1 MSTLHIHLTCDSPML
16 LHPYDDRCHP
26 ERHLHMSRCHTCRS
40 PDSTPI
46 GLRRTPQRITPV
58 IPDGAD
64 HRRTNSMFSCLIP
77 FARHHSRREQ
87 IRCRASDRYIFSPI
101 SPFYYSDPMYRTTGT
116 LAKVCTFP
124 NTLIR
129 SYSSGSLSVCS
140 SPRSRDPRSYIF
152 EQGLTT

>member
-1 MSTLHIHLTCDSPML
+1 MFYIHLT
-16 LHPYDDRCHP
+16 YDLPTFPHQYDGRHHS
-26 ERHLHMSRCHTCRS
+26 ERRSHMSGYHTCRN
-40 PDSTPI
+40 PDSNPV
-46 GLRRTPQRITPV
+46 GLHRTPQRVTPI

-64 HRRTNSMFSCLIP
+64 HRRINPIP
-77 FARHHSRREQ
+77 RYFVLFTRHHSRREQ